1 MIDALIKHVSVTYK
15 WYQMYADRGKKGTTA
30 RVLRSIKKWTP
41 SY

>member
-1 MIDALIKHVSVTYK
+1 VFMEPINVMKCTRIGEKRATD
-15 WYQMYADRGKKGTTA
+15 